1 MMTHRKSRFT
11 WTQAMHNAYQ
21 KAVDGNG
28 GPRATTVAGII
39 KSMPQSDMELISL
52 DKKQLSR
59 RLWSYLQRDRE
70 RERDAAV
77 QERRALYAQ
86 NAAHAP
92 GTHEPTSAEG
102 TLAAAAVTPM
112 RAPKRRRTEPAPPD
126 ETTVSRNP
134 GRAGESSAQGAACM
148 AALSARTAAVA
159 ASGDAPPAARGP
171 APAEGNTAD
180 SDPVSDR
187 PSGAQERLPRRR
199 AAVARRRD
207 RGDAEPR
214 RLGVA
219 AIGLVAALLRV
230 PHGEHLAKL
239 MEWAY
244 HILGEGF
251 GAASSEAAIAL
262 PGRVADGISN
272 F

>member
-1 MMTHRKSRFT
+1 M
-11 WTQAMHNAYQ
+11 
-21 KAVDGNG
+21 
-28 GPRATTVAGII
+28 
-39 KSMPQSDMELISL
+39 
-52 DKKQLSR
+52 
-59 RLWSYLQRDRE
+59 
-70 RERDAAV
+70 
-77 QERRALYAQ
+77 
-86 NAAHAP
+86 
-92 GTHEPTSAEG
+92 
-102 TLAAAAVTPM
+102 
-112 RAPKRRRTEPAPPD
+112 
-126 ETTVSRNP
+126 
-134 GRAGESSAQGAACM
+134 
-148 AALSARTAAVA
+148 
-159 ASGDAPPAARGP
+159 
-171 APAEGNTAD
+171 
-180 SDPVSDR
+180 
-187 PSGAQERLPRRR
+187 
-199 AAVARRRD
+199 ARRRD